1 MKRMNWLIG
10 VSAALL
16 CGVLLTGC
24 GASKKESDKTADGK
38 TKVTFWAAPNP
49 TQLKYWEEMATEFG
63 KSQSDIVVEVSQ
75 MKESPSSE
83 ATIQSAIASKTAPTL
98 SENINRSFAAQLAAS
113 EAILPINKQKGFDE
127 IVKGRNM
134 TKTID
139 SWQFSDGHQ
148 FVLPVYSNPILFA
161 WNLEL
166 LKELG
171 YSEPPKTYS
180 ELLEVGKKLKDEHPD
195 KVMWAKKDLADPTA
209 WMRWFDFFPLYNAA
223 SEGSPFIEGDKVVA
237 KDDAVK
243 EVLGL
248 VNDLQKEKLLL
259 TGESTDPF
267 ENGVSLMADLGPWT
281 FPNWAEKYP
290 ELVYGKNYTI
300 TTPVVPEKLKG
311 AETVSTYAD
320 AKGIVMYAQAGEK
333 EQEAAMKFLEFVYGD
348 ETHDAKFLE
357 VTSLIPARD
366 DATENPAFKEYFT
379 AHPEMAAYAENV
391 PYAVPAMDNERY
403 NDIQQAFGEQT
414 WVPVVRG
421 EKEPSKAWTDGKKA
435 IEGVLP

>member
-1 MKRMNWLIG
+1 MKRMKWLIG
-10 VSAALL
+10 LSTALL
-16 CGVLLTGC
+16 CGALLTGC
-24 GASKKESDKTADGK
+24 GTKKETNTDTDGK

-113 EAILPINKQKGFDE
+113 EAILPIDEQKGFDD

-139 SWQFSDGHQ
+139 SWQFSDGEQ

-171 YSEPPKTYS
+171 YNEPPKTYS
-180 ELLEVGKKLKDEHPD
+180 ELLEVGKKLKDKHPD

-209 WMRWFDFFPLYNAA
+209 WMRWFDFFPLYNGA
-223 SEGSPFIEGDKVVA
+223 SEGSSFVEANKVSA
-237 KDDAVK
+237 DDQAV
-243 EVLGL
+243 EDVLTL
-248 VNDLQKEKLLL
+248 VSKLQKEDLLL

-267 ENGVSLMADLGPWT
+267 ENSISLMADLGPWT

-290 ELVYGKNYTI
+290 ELTYGESYTI
-300 TTPVVPEKLKG
+300 ATPVVPDRLKA

-333 EQEAAMKFLEFVYGD
+333 EQAAAMKFLKFVYGD

-366 DATENPAFKEYFT
+366 DATENAAFKEYFE

-391 PYAVPAMDNERY
+391 PYAVPAMDNELY
-403 NDIQQAFGEQT
+403 NDIQQTFGEQT
-414 WVPVVRG
+414 WVPVIRG
-421 EKEPSKAWTDGKKA
+421 EKAPAKAWSEGKKA